1 MFLKNEAAR
10 LITINYLVGDKETSY
25 PILPGENPAVE
36 VPDEAAKID
45 FVKALLKNGDLRR
58 VGADEQEVDD
68 SEDEDLAAQ
77 AEALGIK
84 VNKTW
89 GKARLLEE
97 IAKAKEADL
106 TAADLD
112 AAVMTI
118 AGSARSMGL
127 VVEG

>member
-10 LITINYLVGDKETSY
+10 LITINHLVDDKETSY

-36 VPDEAAKID
+36 VPDAVAKID

-58 VGADEQEVDD
+58 VGADELKTDD
-68 SEDEDLAAQ
+68 GDEDDLNAQ

-89 GKARLLEE
+89 GETRLREE
-97 IAKAKEADL
+97 IAKAQ
-106 TAADLD
+106 AAQ
-112 AAVMTI
+112 
-118 AGSARSMGL
+118 
-127 VVEG
+127 

>member
-10 LITINYLVGDKETSY
+10 LITINHLVDGVETSY

-36 VPDEAAKID
+36 VPDAAAKID

-58 VGADEQEVDD
+58 VGADELEAED
-68 SEDEDLAAQ
+68 SDDEDLVAH

-89 GKARLLEE
+89 GENRLREE
-97 IAKAKEADL
+97 IAKAQ
-106 TAADLD
+106 AAQ
-112 AAVMTI
+112 
-118 AGSARSMGL
+118 
-127 VVEG
+127 

>member
-1 MFLKNEAAR
+1 MPGAAANDSGRGFDMFLKNEAAR
-10 LITINYLVGDKETSY
+10 LITINHLVGEKETSY

-58 VGADEQEVDD
+58 VGADELE
-68 SEDEDLAAQ
+68 SEDEDGGEESIDDLRERAGRA
-77 AEALGIK
+77 GVS

-97 IAKAKEADL
+97 IAKATNAE
-106 TAADLD
+106 
-112 AAVMTI
+112 
-118 AGSARSMGL
+118 
-127 VVEG
+127 